1 MELFRC
7 PVCGAPLTR
16 GARVLVCPKRHSF
29 DLAAEGY
36 AHLLPAAQIDVYK
49 RQVPPLKRTPRGRA
63 GAEHGSARVWRRGG
77 ESREVDL

>member
-36 AHLLPAAQIDVYK
+36 AHLLPAAQMHAKIPGDSRKSVF
-49 RQVPPLKRTPRGRA
+49 QTVT
-63 GAEHGSARVWRRGG
+63 G
-77 ESREVDL
+77 EYAFEFCPGVVNHTTTA

>member
-36 AHLLPAAQIDVYK
+36 AHLLPAAQMHAKSPATAGRWWRPAAGFWI
-49 RQVPPLKRTPRGRA
+49 RA
-63 GAEHGSARVWRRGG
+63 GMPAFPTG
-77 ESREVDL
+77 

>member
-16 GARVLVCPKRHSF
+16 GARVLVCPKRHGF

-36 AHLLPAAQIDVYK
+36 AHLLPAATISLLS
-49 RQVPPLKRTPRGRA
+49 PGILACIWAAGRRWA
-63 GAEHGSARVWRRGG
+63 
-77 ESREVDL
+77 

>member
-36 AHLLPAAQIDVYK
+36 AHLLPAAQMHAKIPGDSREMVAA
-49 RQVPPLKRTPRGRA
+49 RRRFRIRA
-63 GAEHGSARVWRRGG
+63 GMPAFPTG
-77 ESREVDL
+77 